1 MDAKKQQTVLPE
13 EEYLESIG
21 KIIERD
27 FFPDLEKWKAQ
38 KDYLD
43 AVQQNDTKKLR
54 EIYEKY
60 SLSKRLLIEQ
70 PDASPDTFE
79 TPQPTKG
86 PMSSRTV
93 DPTDLDDG
101 KHDDSRSKDTEIIG
115 LDKFLSNTT
124 SEDNHSF
131 NEIIKEAEIQYK
143 KKNAWLFE
151 GEKKALEMVD
161 KLEVP
166 SIESQASNTERA
178 FNLDSWAFKNKNFI
192 MYIPDGVTL
201 TKDELIN
208 MASKRQKIDHSN
220 TRLKL
225 NPFDERH
232 NKQQLCSL
240 AHMQTRQLDGKIG
253 VDGKELTSATPKI
266 NGYGFVKTPSPAPGV
281 NQSPLMTWGEIE
293 GTPFRLDGSDTPLTP
308 HNSGPIFKIPEQPK
322 RERLAHALA
331 EKASEGHRNKKIKA
345 LETARKQLSTPSPS
359 NLMSSPLDRLNSMS
373 PAAQRLICSRIS
385 SDRRRDAA
393 LRASYS
399 PSPHTTPS
407 GSPSISGLKNNI
419 KKSTPTNQKK
429 PYEVPKNLTDNLL
442 NINVSKRS
450 RAVDFF

>member
-1 MDAKKQQTVLPE
+1 MANLKEQIVLPE
-13 EEYLESIG
+13 EEYLENIG

-27 FFPDLEKWKAQ
+27 FFPDLEKWKTQ

-43 AVQQNDTKKLR
+43 AIETNDTKKLR

-60 SLSKRLLIEQ
+60 SISQRLNSEL
-70 PDASPDTFE
+70 PDTSPDTFE
-79 TPQPTKG
+79 TPQPAKISFTHVG
-86 PMSSRTV
+86 STSN
-93 DPTDLDDG
+93 
-101 KHDDSRSKDTEIIG
+101 TEVKINDYNNEKNENLS

-124 SEDNHSF
+124 SEDNQSF
-131 NEIIKEAEIQYK
+131 NEIIKESEIQFQ

-151 GEKKALEMVD
+151 GEKKALDMVD
-161 KLEVP
+161 NLQVP
-166 SIESQASNTERA
+166 SIEDQAVEKERP
-178 FNLDSWAFKNKNFI
+178 FNLDSWTFKNKNYI
-192 MYIPDGVTL
+192 MYVPDGVQL
-201 TKDELIN
+201 TKDELIS

-220 TRLKL
+220 TRLRL
-225 NPFDERH
+225 NPFNEQH
-232 NKQQLCSL
+232 YKQQLCSL

-253 VDGKELTSATPKI
+253 VDGKELTSITPKV

-281 NQSPLMTWGEIE
+281 NQTPLMTWGEIE

-308 HNSGPIFKIPEQPK
+308 NNSGPTFKIPEQPK

-359 NLMSSPLDRLNSMS
+359 HLMTSPLDRLNNMS
-373 PAAQRLICSRIS
+373 PAAQRLVFNRYSN
-385 SDRRRDAA
+385 DRRKDNA

-399 PSPHTTPS
+399 PSPQSTPTR
-407 GSPSISGLKNNI
+407 SPAISALKSDL
-419 KKSTPTNQKK
+419 KKSTPTRQKNL
-429 PYEVPKNLTDNLL
+429 YEIPKNLTDNLL
-442 NINVSKRS
+442 NINVTKRS

>member
-1 MDAKKQQTVLPE
+1 
-13 EEYLESIG
+13 
-21 KIIERD
+21 
-27 FFPDLEKWKAQ
+27 
-38 KDYLD
+38 
-43 AVQQNDTKKLR
+43 
-54 EIYEKY
+54 
-60 SLSKRLLIEQ
+60 
-70 PDASPDTFE
+70 
-79 TPQPTKG
+79 
-86 PMSSRTV
+86 
-93 DPTDLDDG
+93 
-101 KHDDSRSKDTEIIG
+101 

-124 SEDNHSF
+124 SEDNQSF
-131 NEIIKEAEIQYK
+131 NEIIKEAEIQFQ
-143 KKNAWLFE
+143 KKNAWLFD

-166 SIESQASNTERA
+166 SIENQASTEDRP
-178 FNLDSWAFKNKNFI
+178 FNLDSWTFKNKNYI
-192 MYIPDGVTL
+192 MYVPDGVTL
-201 TKDELIN
+201 TKEELIN
-208 MASKRQKIDHSN
+208 MASMRQQIDHSN
-220 TRLKL
+220 TRLRL
-225 NPFDERH
+225 NPFDEQH

-253 VDGKELTSATPKI
+253 VDGKELTSSTPKL

-359 NLMSSPLDRLNSMS
+359 NIMNSPLDRLNSMS
-373 PAAQRLICSRIS
+373 PAAQRLVCNRLS
-385 SDRRRDAA
+385 SDRGRDSA

-407 GSPSISGLKNNI
+407 RSPSILGYKKSGKQ
-419 KKSTPTNQKK
+419 STPTNKRK
-429 PYEVPKNLTDNLL
+429 PYEVPNNLTDNLL
-442 NINVSKRS
+442 NINVTKRS